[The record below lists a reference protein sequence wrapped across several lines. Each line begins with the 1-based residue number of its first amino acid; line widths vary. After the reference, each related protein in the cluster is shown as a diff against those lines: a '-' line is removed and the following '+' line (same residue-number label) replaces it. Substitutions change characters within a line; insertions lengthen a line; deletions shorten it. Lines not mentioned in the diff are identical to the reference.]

1 MRGSPYIKPI
11 EKECKDWEHKLK
23 YAQSLLDQWVNCQRT
38 WMYLE
43 PIFGS
48 EDIMRQLPQEGRRF
62 QSVDQLWRKTLAE
75 TVLDPNFMVQSDPE
89 KRLEEKFKKANEKLD
104 EITKGLNDYLE
115 MKRLYF
121 PRFFFLS
128 NDELLEILSQTK

>member
-1 MRGSPYIKPI
+1 MMTLGGIDDIITLLDDHLVQTQTMRGSPYIKPI

-23 YAQSLLDQWVNCQRT
+23 YAQALLDQWITCQRT

-62 QSVDQLWRKTLAE
+62 QRWISL
-75 TVLDPNFMVQSDPE
+75 F
-89 KRLEEKFKKANEKLD
+89 
-104 EITKGLNDYLE
+104 
-115 MKRLYF
+115 
-121 PRFFFLS
+121 
-128 NDELLEILSQTK
+128 